1 MKQTGKRIS
10 QGRKGVRQAQR
21 ARSPAAEAARDTP
34 ERSWPLTVALPGSHS
49 IGRLQRAMG
58 NQAFSRL
65 LREDARDAV
74 PAVQRQRR
82 RRPTVAPEGPSLQL
96 IRDEPDEEIRDI
108 HNNFHR
114 QIGYFHD
121 RWANGLAAFL
131 TTMQFSS
138 AQEAEAKFDEAIA
151 GAVAE
156 GLLDLGI
163 SLVGQIPVV
172 GQVTSAVLSIAKA
185 AGKAAF
191 EEAERS
197 SRAGGERQIAVYVN
211 RLRTAIQRSK
221 EEMGNS
227 HEANFERILDQY
239 RAAASSSPDPQG
251 GNGRP
256 ATVFGPAATWITRY
270 RQAAETFAGNM
281 PPESR
286 FQQMI
291 TERFA
296 LTGEPVGYVTR
307 GTFRGSGTLSISME
321 VRIDSRGQ
329 WHVED
334 IDDHWTLGTSAPNP
348 ERVAQNLLD
357 SLGDFPILTHANL
370 PKQISIE
377 IENEQPGADI
387 EETSVVL
394 TMPIGRGE
402 LYVESRG
409 DRSIGLAAARNP
421 TVALRLLD
429 VTDIE
434 GSSD

>member
-1 MKQTGKRIS
+1 
-10 QGRKGVRQAQR
+10 
-21 ARSPAAEAARDTP
+21 
-34 ERSWPLTVALPGSHS
+34 
-49 IGRLQRAMG
+49 MG
-58 NQAFSRL
+58 NQAFGKL
-65 LREDARDAV
+65 LREAGKDGVA
-74 PAVQRQRR
+74 AVQRQRR
-82 RRPTVAPEGPSLQL
+82 RAPTAAPTGPSLQL

-121 RWANGLAAFL
+121 RWANALAAFL

-138 AQEAEAKFDEAIA
+138 AQEAEARFDKEIA
-151 GAVAE
+151 AAVAE

-163 SLVGQIPVV
+163 SLVGQTPVV
-172 GQVTSAVLSIAKA
+172 GQATSAVLSIAKA

-197 SRAGGERQIAVYVN
+197 SRAGGERQVAVYVN

-221 EEMGNS
+221 EEMGNT
-227 HEANFERILDQY
+227 HETSFARLLAEY
-239 RAAASSSPDPQG
+239 RSAEAASPQAQLG
-251 GNGRP
+251 EGRP
-256 ATVFGPAATWITRY
+256 AVVFGPAATWITRY
-270 RQAAETFAGNM
+270 RQAAETFANSL

-286 FQQMI
+286 FQQLI

-296 LTGEPVGYVTR
+296 LTGEPVGYVTQ

-377 IENEQPGADI
+377 IENEQPGAAI

-394 TMPIGRGE
+394 VMPIGGRE
-402 LYVESRG
+402 LFVESRG